1 MSLDSLFQQI
11 LLTEQQVS
19 ENTRQLHE
27 VKAAVIRTQE
37 KIKCFTEKLENARVE
52 LDEKAQLQSEAT
64 LQLYLIKKRQE
75 QIEKKRENLQKQQN
89 DLKQELDRLKRESV
103 EEREKFMREITAFND
118 DFNLLKKRN
127 IVFQSQTRSE
137 ILSLQLEAHSLKKEM
152 QMMRQENSWLV
163 SMQAEQGALEMELQ
177 EVQSKL
183 AELER
188 ELEEAV
194 ALTESL
200 KAERLTASQ
209 KPLTDS
215 TCLRLK
221 KELEAYKEGELE
233 LLHKALSAEIQF
245 LRSKLSQKG
254 SVC

>member
-37 KIKCFTEKLENARVE
+37 KIKCFNEKLENARVE

-75 QIEKKRENLQKQQN
+75 QIEKKREDLQKQQN

-137 ILSLQLEAHSLKKEM
+137 ILSLQLEAHSLKKE
-152 QMMRQENSWLV
+152 
-163 SMQAEQGALEMELQ
+163 
-177 EVQSKL
+177 
-183 AELER
+183 LER

-233 LLHKALSAEIQF
+233 LLREALSAEIQF